1 MTKKQTDSIDPRL
14 EKIFSERKLK
24 KNTSGIRQI
33 AAKNKALQRLLAN
46 STARFNPLKK
56 VGPIPTAIPM
66 SAKTGK
72 YVQVK
77 CKLGKNKKTRVT

>member
-1 MTKKQTDSIDPRL
+1 MTTDKTIAEL
-14 EKIFSERKLK
+14 LSERKRK
-24 KNTSGIRQI
+24 KATAGIREI
-33 AAKNKALQRLLAN
+33 ASKNKALQRLYA
-46 STARFNPLKK
+46 STTSRFNPLKK
-56 VGPIPTAIPM
+56 VGAIPTAIPM

>member
-1 MTKKQTDSIDPRL
+1 MTKMDPRL
-14 EKIFSERKLK
+14 KKLYSERKQK
-24 KNTSGIRQI
+24 KATAGIRQI
-33 AAKNKALQRLLAN
+33 AAKNKSLQRLLAN

-56 VGPIPTAIPM
+56 VGAIPTAIPM

-77 CKLGKNKKTRVT
+77 CKLGKNKKTKVT

>member
-1 MTKKQTDSIDPRL
+1 MTKKQTDPRL

-33 AAKNKALQRLLAN
+33 AAKNKSLQRLLAN

>member
-1 MTKKQTDSIDPRL
+1 MTTDKRISKL
-14 EKIFSERKLK
+14 LSERKRK
-24 KNTSGIRQI
+24 KATAGIRQI
-33 AAKNKALQRLLAN
+33 AAKNKSLQRLLAN

-56 VGPIPTAIPM
+56 VGAIPTAIPM

>member
-1 MTKKQTDSIDPRL
+1 MTKIDPRVK
-14 EKIFSERKLK
+14 KILSERKRLK
-24 KNTSGIRQI
+24 ATAGIREI
-33 AAKNKALQRLLAN
+33 AAKNKALKQLLAK
-46 STARFNPLKK
+46 SSDRFNPLKK

-77 CKLGKNKKTRVT
+77 CKLGKNKKTKVT